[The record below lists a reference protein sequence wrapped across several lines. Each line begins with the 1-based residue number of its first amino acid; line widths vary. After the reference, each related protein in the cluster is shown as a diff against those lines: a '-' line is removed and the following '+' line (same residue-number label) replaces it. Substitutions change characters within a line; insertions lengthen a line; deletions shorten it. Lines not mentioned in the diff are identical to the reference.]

1 MATIPLIINPF
12 PVPVHVTIRIPTAN
26 HDDGTP
32 KQSPTFAL
40 TQLPPE
46 VLDQL
51 CDQFRANVFAQAG
64 QRDPKASRSNTE
76 LRTVIED
83 LMKR

>member
-1 MATIPLIINPF
+1 MATIPLVINPF
-12 PVPVHVTIRIPTAN
+12 PVPVHVTVRMPTTN
-26 HDDGTP
+26 RDDGTP

-46 VLDQL
+46 ALDQL
-51 CDQFRANVFAQAG
+51 CDQFRANVFTQAG
-64 QRDPKASRSNTE
+64 QRDPKAPRPSTE

>member
-1 MATIPLIINPF
+1 MATIPLVLRPF
-12 PVPVHVTIRIPTAN
+12 AVPTYVSVEMPPGRKE
-26 HDDGTP
+26 DGP
-32 KQSPTFAL
+32 KPLPTFPL

-51 CDQFRANVFAQAG
+51 CNQFRANVFAQAE
-64 QRDPKASRSNTE
+64 QHDPKAPHPNTE

-83 LMKR
+83 LMKK

>member
-1 MATIPLIINPF
+1 MATIPLVLRPF
-12 PVPVHVTIRIPTAN
+12 AVPAYVTVELPPS
-26 HDDGTP
+26 HKEDGP
-32 KQSPTFAL
+32 KGLPTFAL
-40 TQLPPE
+40 TQLPPG

-51 CDQFRANVFAQAG
+51 CDQFRANVFTQAG
-64 QRDPKASRSNTE
+64 QRDPKAPRPNTE